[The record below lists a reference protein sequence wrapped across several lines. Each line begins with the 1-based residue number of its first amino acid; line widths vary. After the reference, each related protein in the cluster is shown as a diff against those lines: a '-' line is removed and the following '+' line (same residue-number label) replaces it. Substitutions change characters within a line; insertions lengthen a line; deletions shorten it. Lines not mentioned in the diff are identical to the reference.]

1 MKIVKLND
9 SQDLAERRKD
19 ANSMKKTLLDNIIN
33 QLEADLTTLRR
44 AAAETHKEST
54 AEENKAESKYD
65 TRGLEASYLAEAQ
78 AGQVASLEEGL
89 GKLKS
94 LTLTEDD
101 DTVTPGSIVILSG
114 DEEYQYLLLPAGGGI
129 LLEYEGEALTVV
141 TPESPIG
148 SMIIGKAIADELDSE
163 QLGMVFIS
171 EIY

>member
-1 MKIVKLND
+1 MK
-9 SQDLAERRKD
+9 QE
-19 ANSMKKTLLDNIIN
+19 LLDQVIDT
-33 QLEADLTTLRR
+33 LETDLTTLRR

-89 GKLKS
+89 RKLKS
-94 LTLTEDD
+94 LVLSEESDD
-101 DTVTPGSIVILSG
+101 VIPGSIVILSG
-114 DEEYQYLLLPAGGGI
+114 DEEYQYFLLPAGGGI
-129 LLEYEGEALTVV
+129 TLEYEDEPLTVI

-148 SMIIGKAIADELDSE
+148 ALVLARSIADELESE
-163 QLGMVFIS
+163 QLGQVFVS

>member
-1 MKIVKLND
+1 MKQK
-9 SQDLAERRKD
+9 
-19 ANSMKKTLLDNIIN
+19 LLDQVIN
-33 QLEADLTTLRR
+33 QLEATLTNLSR

-78 AGQVASLEEGL
+78 AGQVANLEEGL
-89 GKLKS
+89 RKLKI

-101 DTVTPGSIVILSG
+101 DLVTPGSIVILSG
-114 DEEYQYLLLPAGGGI
+114 DEEYQYFLLPTGGGL
-129 LLEYEGEALTVV
+129 LLEYEEQPLTVI

-148 SMIIGKAIADELDSE
+148 SMIIGKAIADEMNSE
-163 QLGMVFIS
+163 QLGSVFIS